1 MHAQT
6 SRLRKSYSTCVDYS
20 CSRRLRAQLGTRY
33 SNSEL
38 VETQRLR
45 IYGFRQNETTKTGAM
60 ASYST
65 PVEGTSLAKTA
76 AWPAPRIESRRN
88 PRDIASQST
97 VPFPF
102 RKNLLDEW
110 STQFHTFG
118 TMGAKGRTG
127 PYVRPG
133 SSPRATTLFLG
144 SGRPFDKAE
153 AARLA
158 AAERRG
164 DAVPSDFPSVSLG
177 VDRHGRPQR
186 ATPSVVKLTL
196 GGLD

>member
-1 MHAQT
+1 MLIILVLVFAH
-6 SRLRKSYSTCVDYS
+6 
-20 CSRRLRAQLGTRY
+20 
-33 SNSEL
+33 NSEREL
-38 VETQRLR
+38 RRTRLKTQP
-45 IYGFRQNETTKTGAM
+45 NETTKTGAM

-76 AWPAPRIESRRN
+76 AWPAPQIESRRN
-88 PRDIASQST
+88 PRDVAIQST

-164 DAVPSDFPSVSLG
+164 DATPSDFPSVSLG